1 MTREQVAARIEEIG
15 IIPGIRVSSSA
26 DALFAV
32 EAVCSSGIPIVEVM
46 MTMPGAA
53 EIIAQVASKYPDV
66 VVGAGTVWDVEM
78 AHRCVDAGAAFV
90 TSTGISVEVVEFT
103 RKNDRVAIPGA
114 LTPTEVMRA
123 WTAGADFVKI
133 FPCAQMGGPSYIKAL
148 RGPFPEIRFIAAGGV
163 NQNNVA
169 DFILAGAFAVGIG
182 RDLIQPAAIQRR
194 ERDWIRELS
203 RRYVNMVQQAR
214 KDR

>member
-1 MTREQVAARIEEIG
+1 MARIEEIG
-15 IIPGIRVSSSA
+15 IIPSLRVSSSA

-32 EAVCSSGIPIVEVM
+32 EAVWSAGIPIVEVT
-46 MTMPGAA
+46 MTVPGAR
-53 EIIAQVASKYPDV
+53 EIITEVASKHPDV
-66 VVGAGTVWDVEM
+66 VVGAGTVGDVEM
-78 AHRCVDAGAAFV
+78 ARRCVDAGAAFV

-103 RKNDRVAIPGA
+103 RKSNLVSIPGA
-114 LTPTEVMRA
+114 LTPTEVMHA

-133 FPCAQMGGPSYIKAL
+133 FPCEQMGGSSYIKAL

-163 NQNNVA
+163 NQNTVA
-169 DFILAGAFAVGIG
+169 DFFLAGASAVGIG

-203 RRYVNMVQQAR
+203 RRYVQMVRQAR
-214 KDR
+214 TER